1 MNCSLLVNPSHT
13 DESGEGQNM
22 AIYIYIHIYIYIY
35 IYILLSIWT
44 DELFSTPKITFLPQ
58 TKFVIEKSERE
69 SNPIPYPE

>member
-1 MNCSLLVNPSHT
+1 MSCSLLVNPSHT

-22 AIYIYIHIYIYIY
+22 AIYIYIYIY

-44 DELFSTPKITFLPQ
+44 DALFSTPKITFLPQ
-58 TKFVIEKSERE
+58 TKFGIEKSERE

>member
-22 AIYIYIHIYIYIY
+22 AIYIYIYR
-35 IYILLSIWT
+35 YILLSIWT